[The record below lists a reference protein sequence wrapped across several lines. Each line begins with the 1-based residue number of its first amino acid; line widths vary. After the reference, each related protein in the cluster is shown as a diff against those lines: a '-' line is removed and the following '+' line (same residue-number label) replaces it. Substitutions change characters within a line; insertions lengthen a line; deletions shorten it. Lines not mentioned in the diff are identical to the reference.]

1 MRNIFFVT
9 FLLSLISC
17 VERKMQPANVA
28 SGITTIDSTEF
39 EYRQELTEEF
49 LTIANRS
56 LEFEKDAAYFELRIW
71 TSSMINP
78 QTMIFIAKTT
88 EKIDAHKFY
97 YNSSFDTLRIF
108 DHVVLSFNE
117 EFKHFVD
124 SLSNVDYAKMF
135 NQDGIPDFDDQLEDG
150 ETYYLEIFKPNYHMY
165 VAYHCPE
172 YYSKTDQQN
181 KSFFELL
188 TEIDSH
194 IPILSPLCKSNELNK
209 D

>member
-1 MRNIFFVT
+1 M
-9 FLLSLISC
+9 
-17 VERKMQPANVA
+17 
-28 SGITTIDSTEF
+28 
-39 EYRQELTEEF
+39 
-49 LTIANRS
+49 
-56 LEFEKDAAYFELRIW
+56 
-71 TSSMINP
+71 
-78 QTMIFIAKTT
+78 
-88 EKIDAHKFY
+88 
-97 YNSSFDTLRIF
+97 
-108 DHVVLSFNE
+108 LSFNE

-150 ETYYLEIFKPNYHMY
+150 VTYYLEIFKPNYHMY